1 MLLYWSS
8 RSPFARK
15 VMVVVHELG
24 LADQI
29 RTERVVVSAL
39 KPNTQ
44 VMVLNPLAKLPTLVL
59 DDGTAM
65 FDSTVICEYLASL
78 ASARALYPASGPQ
91 RWTALKRQSLADGLL
106 DTLLMWLMERAKEP
120 GQQLPALID
129 GCRIKLHATLDAL
142 ESDAVALERSPLD
155 IGVVSTGVALGYVDF
170 RFPAEDWRRG
180 RPRLAAWHAT
190 FADRPSMTAT
200 RHADVY

>member
-129 GCRIKLHATLDAL
+129 GCRIKRTNH
-142 ESDAVALERSPLD
+142 
-155 IGVVSTGVALGYVDF
+155 
-170 RFPAEDWRRG
+170 FPI
-180 RPRLAAWHAT
+180 LAGIEI
-190 FADRPSMTAT
+190 
-200 RHADVY
+200 